1 MDYKLKYLKYKG
13 KYLSLKKE
21 VFNNQTGGGIT
32 WRQLLV
38 KWINKKKYEIYPTD
52 LDYSFAIKFYPFTGN
67 DLDKMVKYE
76 ISREDGLPEE
86 QNYSSFE
93 DKLNRLCRFDVI
105 SFKNLSGDSTLIIPC
120 PDDGKNYAHLSLFN
134 KNATNSKKLELWKK
148 VAEEINNIIENNK
161 DQEIYLNTHGYG
173 VPYLHV
179 RIDAKPKYGY
189 QFLENNMNNQNGGS
203 STKSSSKSII
213 ILDGTSSSGKST
225 ICKFLDSKYKYIG
238 NDYAE
243 GELAKIIQKKYN
255 DYLKT
260 IPNEYAIN
268 YKRELLDQFW
278 ASEMINDALKA
289 EKGIIDTSSPQMFID
304 EINRRGLN
312 DQLYIILL
320 YTGINDLARNIE
332 SRRIEGDPRG
342 TFVFRQFAE

>member
-93 DKLNRLCRFDVI
+93 DKLNRLCRFYVI

-134 KNATNSKKLELWKK
+134 KNATNSKKL
-148 VAEEINNIIENNK
+148 
-161 DQEIYLNTHGYG
+161 
-173 VPYLHV
+173 
-179 RIDAKPKYGY
+179 
-189 QFLENNMNNQNGGS
+189 
-203 STKSSSKSII
+203 
-213 ILDGTSSSGKST
+213 
-225 ICKFLDSKYKYIG
+225 
-238 NDYAE
+238 
-243 GELAKIIQKKYN
+243 
-255 DYLKT
+255 
-260 IPNEYAIN
+260 
-268 YKRELLDQFW
+268 
-278 ASEMINDALKA
+278 
-289 EKGIIDTSSPQMFID
+289 
-304 EINRRGLN
+304 
-312 DQLYIILL
+312 
-320 YTGINDLARNIE
+320 
-332 SRRIEGDPRG
+332 
-342 TFVFRQFAE
+342 